1 MERRLPFSNR
11 YVFAKVMQDNPDLCR
26 EILERILDIRIDR
39 IEAIEVESE
48 GPAIVRRGVRF
59 DVFAKSDRAAF
70 EVEMQSYEQESL
82 PKRMRYYRSQLDRRM
97 LNKGDDF
104 EDLRPVY
111 VIFICRRDPFGKGL
125 PTYTFRSRCDEDPDV
140 AFDNGSLDVVLNSQG
155 DLEQARPEIASLLQ
169 FVETEKV
176 AFADPLT
183 SKLAHA
189 VEQAHEDEEWIQNM
203 SWLEWDIRDAKAH
216 AAAEGRAEG
225 HAKGLEEGREE
236 GLKEGREEGREEGRA
251 EGRSEEK
258 TRTIEMLRAMKENGL
273 GIEEAL
279 AALENDAPGS
289 CAEPR
294 N

>member
-1 MERRLPFSNR
+1 
-11 YVFAKVMQDNPDLCR
+11 MQDNPDLCR

-70 EVEMQSYEQESL
+70 EVRCKATSRKACPSACGTTA
-82 PKRMRYYRSQLDRRM
+82 PQLDRRM

-176 AFADPLT
+176 ALPTL
-183 SKLAHA
+183 S
-189 VEQAHEDEEWIQNM
+189 
-203 SWLEWDIRDAKAH
+203 R
-216 AAAEGRAEG
+216 
-225 HAKGLEEGREE
+225 
-236 GLKEGREEGREEGRA
+236 
-251 EGRSEEK
+251 RSS
-258 TRTIEMLRAMKENGL
+258 RTQ
-273 GIEEAL
+273 
-279 AALENDAPGS
+279 
-289 CAEPR
+289 
-294 N
+294 